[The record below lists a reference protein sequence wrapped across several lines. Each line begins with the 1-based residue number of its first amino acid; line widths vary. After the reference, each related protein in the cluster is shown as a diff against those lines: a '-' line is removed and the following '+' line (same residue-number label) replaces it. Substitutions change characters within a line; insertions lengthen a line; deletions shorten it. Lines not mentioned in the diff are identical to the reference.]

1 MDKIV
6 ILTSQTEPDNSL
18 IKLLNRVFPDCE
30 VHVASSINEAPQELA
45 LGPSTEQRLTSHKE
59 K

>member
-6 ILTSQTEPDNSL
+6 ILTSQTEPDNFL
-18 IKLLNRVFPDCE
+18 MTLVNMVFPDCE
-30 VHVASSINEAPQELA
+30 VHVVCSTNEAPQEVA
-45 LGPSTEQRLTSHKE
+45 LGPSAKQHLNAQKG